1 MAVIKATQP
10 AYLTQKNKS
19 YADIC
24 DRCGAE
30 IGRVIEN
37 YPAHWMSTRGCNYA
51 YHIGVGIIMLG
62 KKRPLDLCDECAK
75 ELTVWMRD
83 IHNE

>member
-1 MAVIKATQP
+1 MAVVNANQP
-10 AYLTQKNKS
+10 AYLVQKGKS

-37 YPAHWMSTRGCNYA
+37 YPAHWLNSRGCHQA
-51 YHIGVGIIMLG
+51 HRVGVGVIVLG
-62 KKRPLDLCDECAK
+62 QKRPLDLCDKCAK
-75 ELTVWMRD
+75 ELTVWMWD
-83 IHNE
+83 IRNE